1 MAKWEEIS
9 RDLRRRI
16 AAGELSAG
24 ERLPR
29 EADMAE
35 RYGVTIVTLRRA
47 VGTLVA
53 EGLIDRRHGIG
64 TFVAKPRPRLVRNAA
79 ERYQW
84 EQDRVL
90 LPDDERRAEGSTEYD
105 SALTRDE
112 LDFIASY
119 TETVADDDLAGIF
132 NVPAGTPLLRRHY
145 VTRPKG
151 NVPFGSAIS
160 HLLLEDAQ
168 RNPDLL
174 DQSNEPWPGGTQH
187 QLWTVGIV
195 LDSIED
201 RVTARVATPEEV
213 QAFDLAAG
221 SPIITIRKVSRSG
234 GRVVEVADTTAPGDR
249 LELIYPVQLAG
260 EVGPR

>member
-9 RDLRRRI
+9 RDLRGQI
-16 AAGELSAG
+16 ASGALPAG

-35 RYGVTIVTLRRA
+35 HYGVTVVTLRRA

-64 TFVAKPRPRLVRNAA
+64 TFVTKPRPRLVRNAA

-90 LPDDERRAEGSTEYD
+90 LPDSERSSEGSTEYD
-105 SALTRDE
+105 SALSRDE
-112 LDFIASY
+112 LDFSASY
-119 TETVADDDLAGIF
+119 TEAAADDTLASIF
-132 NVPAGTPLLRRHY
+132 AVPVGTPLLRRHY

-151 NVPFGSAIS
+151 NVPFGSATS
-160 HLLLEDAQ
+160 YLLLEDAKK
-168 RNPDLL
+168 NPDLL

-213 QAFDLAAG
+213 QAFDLATG
-221 SPIITIRKVSRSG
+221 SPIITIRKVSRAG
-234 GRVVEVADTTAPGDR
+234 GRVVEVADTIAPGDR

-260 EVGPR
+260 QVGPQ